1 MKKIIF
7 LVSVVFVSLT
17 LSSCWYLFPTT
28 VEDIEFHASKEA
40 MEILKND
47 AEFSDR
53 LYEDFGVTIYV
64 PSSDYGSYTYPV
76 PLDKQDMMDA
86 KVALFTLAVEGME
99 PGGLTIKV
107 DQFVYTLEI
116 YAE

>member
-28 VEDIEFHASKEA
+28 IEYVEFQASNEA
-40 MEILKND
+40 MEILQND
-47 AEFSDR
+47 SEFSDK
-53 LYEDFGVTIYV
+53 LYEDFGVTIAIY
-64 PSSDYGSYTYPV
+64 PTYIPRSYPV
-76 PLDKQDMMDA
+76 PLDMQDMIDA

-107 DQFVYTLEI
+107 DQSISTLEI
-116 YAE
+116 KAE